1 MPPMKSRR
9 APGKAPHSRIVTPD
23 DDRHSLTD
31 SPVKMLE
38 RRLRV
43 ARWAHEQMPLT
54 VVYGPRRLR
63 PVGLERW
70 LAEGRWV
77 A

>member
-1 MPPMKSRR
+1 VNEKRGGPLKPPHPTAVA
-9 APGKAPHSRIVTPD
+9 APQTPTSV
-23 DDRHSLTD
+23 SLTQ
-31 SPVKMLE
+31 LE
-38 RRLRV
+38 RRLRI

-63 PVGLERW
+63 PVGLERY

>member
-1 MPPMKSRR
+1 VNEKRGGPLKPPHLTAVA
-9 APGKAPHSRIVTPD
+9 APRTSTSV
-23 DDRHSLTD
+23 SLTQ
-31 SPVKMLE
+31 LE
-38 RRLRV
+38 RRLRI

-63 PVGLERW
+63 PIGLERW